1 MDYRDQIRAFVPR
14 TDQEENDKR
23 IMLDLIAR
31 YPQNILLRDNE
42 IAHITSSGIVVNESF
57 TRVLFVHHN
66 IYKTW
71 AWTGGHADGGS
82 DLLGVAL
89 REVMEETGETEIRPL
104 SDEIISLDILPVHGH
119 YKNGK
124 YVSAHLHLNAT
135 YALVGDDS
143 LPLRAKEDE
152 NSGAAWF
159 RIDEIEKYS
168 DESHMI
174 PVYQKIFSR
183 IPELYEK

>member
-1 MDYRDQIRAFVPR
+1 MDYRDQIRDFVPR
-14 TDQEENDKR
+14 TDQEKNDKR
-23 IMLDLIAR
+23 IIQELIAR
-31 YPQNILLRDNE
+31 YPHNILLRENE
-42 IAHITSSGIVVNESF
+42 TAHITSSGLVVNESF

-66 IYKTW
+66 IYRIW
-71 AWTGGHADGGS
+71 AWTGGHADGGM

-104 SDEIISLDILPVHGH
+104 SSQIISLDILPVFGH

-124 YVSAHLHLNAT
+124 YISAHLHLNAS
-135 YALVGDDS
+135 YLLVGDDS

-159 RIDEIEKYS
+159 RIDEIDKYS
-168 DESHMI
+168 NEPEMI
-174 PVYQKIFSR
+174 KVYRKILDR
-183 IPELYEK
+183 LPEF